1 MRVRKSAEAI
11 VAAVMERRAEHGRTR
26 VGERFSMKPMKTE
39 AHRPDGAQ
47 AEESGRYPEGAEL
60 RVEVESLDVE
70 RTKAELG
77 RDSGL
82 MEVVCERGNLWLA
95 YERVIRNKGAAG
107 VDGIGVSEFKGHL
120 QQHWP
125 TIKAKLLAGTYIPQA
140 VRRVDIP
147 KPQGGVR
154 TLGIPTLTDR
164 LIQQALHQVL
174 SPIFEA
180 DFSESSYGF
189 RPGRSAHQ
197 AVKAAQHY
205 VAQGRRVVVDMDLEK
220 FFDRVNH
227 DTLMAKLAKKIGDG
241 RVLKLIRRYLEAGM
255 MAEGVV
261 SSRTQGTPQG
271 GPLSPL
277 LSNILLTELDREL
290 ERRGHAFCRYADD
303 CNIYVRSQAAGERV
317 LGGITQFLSERL
329 KLTVNEAKSAV
340 ARPWERKFL
349 GYSLTRHK
357 APKLRIAPA
366 SLQRL
371 EDKVREVLK
380 GARGRS
386 VRATIEDLNPVL
398 RGWAAYFKLTET
410 KRALEDIDGWLRRKL
425 RCILWRQWKRPY
437 TRAKNLMKAGLRE
450 ERAFRS
456 AFNQRGPWWNSGASH
471 MNAAFPKSFFDRLGL
486 VSLLDTTR
494 RLQCLS

>member
-1 MRVRKSAEAI
+1 MKPLKAEA
-11 VAAVMERRAEHGRTR
+11 RRQ
-26 VGERFSMKPMKTE
+26 
-39 AHRPDGAQ
+39 DGAR
-47 AEESGRYPEGAEL
+47 AAGSGRYPEGAGL
-60 RVEVESLDVE
+60 RVEAESTGVE
-70 RTKAELG
+70 RTKAELE
-77 RDSGL
+77 RMSEL
-82 MEVVCERGNLWLA
+82 MEAVCERGNLWLA

-107 VDGIGVSEFKGHL
+107 VDGIGVAEFKAHL

-125 TIKAKLLAGTYIPQA
+125 TIRARLLAGTYIPQA

-189 RPGRSAHQ
+189 RPGRNAHQ
-197 AVKAAQHY
+197 AVQAARQY
-205 VAQGRRVVVDMDLEK
+205 VAEGRRIVVDMALEK

-227 DTLMAKLAKKIGDG
+227 DILMVRLAKKIGDG

-261 SSRTQGTPQG
+261 SPRTQGTPQG

-303 CNIYVRSQAAGERV
+303 CNIYVRSHAAGERI
-317 LGGITQFLSERL
+317 LTSISRFLSERL
-329 KLTVNEAKSAV
+329 KLTVSEAKSAV

-349 GYSLTRHK
+349 GYSVSWHK
-357 APKLRIAPA
+357 APKLRIAPS

-371 EDKVREVLK
+371 QDKVREVLK
-380 GARGRS
+380 GAGGRS
-386 VRATIEDLNPVL
+386 VGGTIDELNPVL

-410 KRALEDIDGWLRRKL
+410 KTPLETLDGWLRRKL

-437 TRAKNLMKAGLRE
+437 TRAKNLMKAGLKE

-456 AFNQRGPWWNSGASH
+456 AFNQRGPW
-471 MNAAFPKSFFDRLGL
+471 
-486 VSLLDTTR
+486 
-494 RLQCLS
+494 

>member
-1 MRVRKSAEAI
+1 MCAEAGS
-11 VAAVMERRAEHGRTR
+11 ANHW
-26 VGERFSMKPMKTE
+26 
-39 AHRPDGAQ
+39 
-47 AEESGRYPEGAEL
+47 
-60 RVEVESLDVE
+60 
-70 RTKAELG
+70 RTKAG
-77 RDSGL
+77 FSGL
-82 MEVVCERGNLWLA
+82 MEAVCERGNLMLA
-95 YERVIRNKGAAG
+95 YQRVVKNKGAAG
-107 VDGIGVSEFKGHL
+107 VDGIGVNEFKEHL
-120 QQHWP
+120 KQHWP
-125 TIKAKLLAGTYIPQA
+125 TIKAKLRVGSYIPQA

-154 TLGIPTLTDR
+154 MLGIPTLTDR

-180 DFSESSYGF
+180 GFSESSYGF
-189 RPGRSAHQ
+189 RPGKSAHQ
-197 AVKAAQHY
+197 AVKAARQY
-205 VAQGRRVVVDMDLEK
+205 VAEGRRVVVDMDLEK

-227 DTLMAKLAKKIGDG
+227 DILMDKVSKKIGDE

-255 MAEGVV
+255 MANGIV
-261 SSRTQGTPQG
+261 SPRTEGTPQG

-277 LSNILLTELDREL
+277 LSNILLKDLDKELD
-290 ERRGHAFCRYADD
+290 RRGHAFCRYADD
-303 CNIYVRSQAAGERV
+303 CNIYVKSKMAGERIMAS
-317 LGGITQFLSERL
+317 ITGFLSEKL
-329 KLTVNEAKSAV
+329 KLTVNAAKSAV
-340 ARPWERKFL
+340 ASPWERKFL
-349 GYSLTRHK
+349 GYSLTWYK
-357 APKLRIAPA
+357 APKLRIAPS

-371 EDKVREVLK
+371 EGKIREVLK

-386 VRATIEDLNPVL
+386 LSHTVSELNPIL

-410 KRALEDIDGWLRRKL
+410 KRALEEIDGWLRRKL

-437 TRAKNLMKAGLRE
+437 TRGKNLMKAGLTE

-471 MNAAFPKSFFDRLGL
+471 MNQAFRKAYFDRLGL

>member
-60 RVEVESLDVE
+60 RVEVESSDVE

-180 DFSESSYGF
+180 AFSESSYGF

-227 DTLMAKLAKKIGDG
+227 DILMAKVVKRVGDG

-261 SSRTQGTPQG
+261 SPRTQGTPQG